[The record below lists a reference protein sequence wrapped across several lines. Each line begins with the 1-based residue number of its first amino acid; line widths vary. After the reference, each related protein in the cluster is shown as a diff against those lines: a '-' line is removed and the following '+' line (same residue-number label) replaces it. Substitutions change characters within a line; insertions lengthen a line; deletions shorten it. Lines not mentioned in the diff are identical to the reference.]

1 MLLQILLTV
10 ATLGVSAA
18 PTEPA
23 DQSKS
28 QLQSRV
34 VSLSTQRSTVTD
46 PVKRDRLRRR
56 DTVETSLDNLQTLYF
71 ANGSVGTPAQSVRMH
86 LDTGSSD
93 LWVNY
98 QDSTLCQGQGDP
110 CAQSGTYNPNSSSTY
125 QYVGSYFNITYMD
138 GTSASGD
145 YVTDTFTIGGSNLTN
160 FQFGIGYSSSSSQ
173 AILGIGYPINE
184 VQVGRAGMDP
194 YANLPQKMVDE
205 SLIPSRT
212 YSLYLND
219 LDANT
224 GTLLFGGVDSEK
236 YEGTL
241 YTVPVQSDNNVYSEF
256 LVTLTDITIGSTTLG
271 ENMAQAVL
279 LDSGSSLT
287 YLPNS
292 VANAI
297 YDKVGAY
304 YVDAEQVAF
313 VPCNTV
319 EDSSFDLAFN
329 FSGASITVKIDELV
343 LSVQD
348 VQGND
353 VTFTNGEQACLF
365 GIAPTNSSTVVMGDT
380 FLRSAYV
387 VYNLDRNEISI
398 AQTKFNTTASNIQE
412 IGADGASVPG
422 ATAVSNPVRA
432 TTGVVSGSQGSS
444 SRTSSTGTHEVVT
457 RSVVVA
463 STLLIISFVVF

>member
-18 PTEPA
+18 PTEPTV
-23 DQSKS
+23 QSKS
-28 QLQSRV
+28 QPQSRV

-98 QDSTLCQGQGDP
+98 QDSTLCQSQGDP

-241 YTVPVQSDNNVYSEF
+241 YTVPIQSDNNVYSEF
-256 LVTLTDITIGSTTLG
+256 LVTLTGITIGSTTLG

-304 YVDAEQVAF
+304 YVAAEQVAF

-319 EDSSFDLAFN
+319 DDSGFDLAFN

-387 VYNLDRNEISI
+387 VYNLDRNEISM

-422 ATAVSNPVRA
+422 ATAVSNPVQA
-432 TTGVVSGSQGSS
+432 TTGVVSGSQSSS
-444 SRTSSTGTHEVVT
+444 SRTSSAGTHEAVP

-463 STLLIISFVVF
+463 STLLIIIFVVF